1 MMLGIIKEKKKKQQ
15 TKQIKILFVYM
26 QSIEF

>member
-1 MMLGIIKEKKKKQQ
+1 MMLGIIKEKKKQQ

-26 QSIEF
+26 MQSIEF

>member
-1 MMLGIIKEKKKKQQ
+1 MMLGIIKEKKNQQ

>member
-1 MMLGIIKEKKKKQQ
+1 MMLGIIKEKKKQQ